1 MSNFNFADAKK
12 AVNQAAYKP
21 TAERKALAV
30 KLLQEALD
38 FVSSLEEVKETKPK
52 AKKRRRKTAKRTP
65 SQRTADHMD
74 KQSMRTNEVGPVK
87 PSSKGAPKADVEAA
101 RKSAESVSKHTGAA
115 AKAAKKAASKE
126 AEPVQPKVED
136 NRLTSLEE
144 KIEMLTKLVA
154 LQMQGEQTPTIDTI
168 SIEEVPFQ
176 L

>member
-38 FVSSLEEVKETKPK
+38 FVSSLEEVTETKPK

-65 SQRTADHMD
+65 AQRTADHMD

-101 RKSAESVSKHTGAA
+101 RKSAEAVSKHTGAA
-115 AKAAKKAASKE
+115 QRAAKKAE
-126 AEPVQPKVED
+126 AKVEPKVD
-136 NRLTSLEE
+136 DARLTSLEE
-144 KIEMLTKLVA
+144 KIEMLTQLMA
-154 LQMQGEQTPTIDTI
+154 LQMQGEQSTSVKAESLED
-168 SIEEVPFQ
+168 VPFQ